1 MQKNNDNPKNKTRK
15 SRFNPDRACYLTS
28 DGKYYCYEF
37 EDLQT
42 GQKITQKLGVGK
54 DLSLELTIMLD
65 EIDHDSDLQDRYE
78 SELRDPL
85 FEAKV
90 NSYKADPNNEDAIDP
105 WDTIS
110 AKGSNPEN
118 SMCSEPAPENPLAVQ
133 VRRVIDEDCT
143 EAQQDFFFEHF
154 GMETQLEQMR
164 QAEAEETGKLPS
176 SQAMTNRKNKIID
189 KTAKALGVERI
200 KRRKSAKQD

>member
-15 SRFNPDRACYLTS
+15 SRFNPGRACYLTS

-42 GQKITQKLGVGK
+42 GQKITQKLEVGK

-118 SMCSEPAPENPLAVQ
+118 SMCSEPAPENPLAAQ

-164 QAEAEETGKLPS
+164 QAEAEETGKLQA

-189 KTAKALGVERI
+189 RTAKALGVERI

>member
-1 MQKNNDNPKNKTRK
+1 MKKKETSKIRK
-15 SRFNPDRACYLTS
+15 SGFNPDRACYLTA
-28 DGKYYCYEF
+28 DGKYYCYKF
-37 EDLQT
+37 EDIET
-42 GQKITQKLGVGK
+42 GQTVTQKLEVGK

-65 EIDHDSDLQDRYE
+65 ETDHDSDLKDRYE
-78 SELRDPL
+78 NELRDPL

-90 NSYKADPNNEDAIDP
+90 NSYKADPNDEDAIDP

-110 AKGSNPEN
+110 AKGSNPED
-118 SMCSEPAPENPLAVQ
+118 SMFSEPEPENPLAAQ

-164 QAEAEETGKLPS
+164 QAEAEKTGKLPS

>member
-1 MQKNNDNPKNKTRK
+1 MKKKETSKIRK
-15 SRFNPDRACYLTS
+15 SGFNPNRACYLTS

-42 GQKITQKLGVGK
+42 GQKITQKLEVGK

-90 NSYKADPNNEDAIDP
+90 NSYKADPNDEDAIDP

-110 AKGSNPEN
+110 AKGSNPED
-118 SMCSEPAPENPLAVQ
+118 SICSEPEPENPLATQ

-164 QAEAEETGKLPS
+164 QAEAGATGKLPS
-176 SQAMTNRKNKIID
+176 SQAMTNRKNKIVD
-189 KTAKALGVERI
+189 KAAKALGVERI
-200 KRRKSAKQD
+200 KRRKSSKQD

>member
-1 MQKNNDNPKNKTRK
+1 MKNKETSKIRK
-15 SRFNPDRACYLTS
+15 SGFNPNRTCYLTA

-42 GQKITQKLGVGK
+42 GQKITQKLEVGK

-65 EIDHDSDLQDRYE
+65 ESDHDSDLQDRYE
-78 SELRDPL
+78 NELRDSL

-90 NSYKADPNNEDAIDP
+90 NNYRADPNDEDAVNP

-110 AKGSNPEN
+110 AKVCSPEEALFSEPEPEN
-118 SMCSEPAPENPLAVQ
+118 SFAAK
-133 VRRVIDEDCT
+133 VRRVIDEECT

-200 KRRKSAKQD
+200 KRRKSSKQG

>member
-1 MQKNNDNPKNKTRK
+1 MQKNKNSKNRTRK
-15 SRFNPDRACYLTS
+15 SGFNPNRACYLTS

-42 GQKITQKLGVGK
+42 GQKITQKLEVGK

-65 EIDHDSDLQDRYE
+65 EIDYDSDLQDRYE

-90 NSYKADPNNEDAIDP
+90 NSYKADPNDEDAVDP

-110 AKGSNPEN
+110 AKGSNPED
-118 SMCSEPAPENPLAVQ
+118 SMCSEPEPENPLAAQ

-164 QAEAEETGKLPS
+164 FS
-176 SQAMTNRKNKIID
+176 SALEIKIPNLIYSPFE
-189 KTAKALGVERI
+189 KIQNTIFFKIKKRI
-200 KRRKSAKQD
+200 KRRR

>member
-1 MQKNNDNPKNKTRK
+1 MKKRETSKIRK
-15 SRFNPDRACYLTS
+15 SGFNPNRACYLTS

-37 EDLQT
+37 EDFQT
-42 GQKITQKLGVGK
+42 GQKITQKLEVGK

-65 EIDHDSDLQDRYE
+65 ETDHDSDLRDRYE

-90 NSYKADPNNEDAIDP
+90 NSYKVDPNDEDAVDP

-110 AKGSNPEN
+110 AKGSNPKDFMFSE
-118 SMCSEPAPENPLAVQ
+118 SEPKNPLAVQ
-133 VRRVIDEDCT
+133 VRHVIDEDCT
-143 EAQQDFFFEHF
+143 EAQQNFYFEHF
-154 GMETQLEQMR
+154 RMETQLEQMR

-176 SQAMTNRKNKIID
+176 SQTMTNRKNKIID

-200 KRRKSAKQD
+200 KRRKFSKKD